1 MGFISRYVREQKRYT
16 KNEIKCIFDFSESE
30 AESFIRR
37 LKSFGIMKAVKN
49 TAGQRELSDLS
60 DADIEIADD
69 AGESSEC
76 FYVFTYVGVLT
87 IGDRVIKC
95 FPKYITQNDAPDTE
109 MKQVI
114 RVLRRYG
121 SKEQIVNLYNGDG
134 QSSSFNILAVMLFLL
149 EDYHQYGAYINSEDI
164 VEVNGEGPILWGQTI
179 DNGFAVISNNRPYYV
194 DIYTHRSINDEQD
207 FFHRLHRCIVSE
219 SSRQLRDAGL
229 IDLFDLVEADISNEV
244 LDDFGDKEYILYRL
258 HSELGVQFNT
268 HKQTVLKTLYAFIV
282 HHRTLA
288 ESEGIS
294 MYGTNS
300 FNLVWEDV
308 CAEVF
313 NNKLKTQLR
322 HLPLPHG
329 LAPGYDPKSLLID
342 IIEKPQWQGWNADG
356 TAFVKTALE
365 TLTPDLINI
374 YEDGGSYTFVIFDAK
389 YYCIQ
394 LENNKPLRGQPGV
407 GDVTK
412 QYLYQLAYQNFIA
425 ENHIEKIRNCF
436 LIPSEQ
442 DVIIDLGIASITM
455 LSRLGL
461 EDIQIRLLPTA
472 QLYDKYL
479 SHKSMDASCLRL

>member
-16 KNEIKCIFDFSESE
+16 KNEIKSIFSFSESE

-49 TAGQRELSDLS
+49 TAGQRDLSDLS

-69 AGESSEC
+69 TGESSEC

-87 IGDRVIKC
+87 IGDRVVKC

-179 DNGFAVISNNRPYYV
+179 DNGFALISSNRPYYV
-194 DIYTHRSINDEQD
+194 DIYTHRSVDDEQD

-229 IDLFDLVEADISNEV
+229 IDLFDLVEADVSDEA
-244 LDDFGDKEYILYRL
+244 LEDFGDREYILYRL
-258 HSELGVQFNT
+258 QSELGVQFNT
-268 HKQTVLKTLYAFIV
+268 HKQTILKTLYAFISY
-282 HHRTLA
+282 HRTLI

-300 FNLVWEDV
+300 FNLVWENV

-322 HLPLPHG
+322 HLPFPDG
-329 LAPGYDPKSLLID
+329 LTPGYDPKTLLID
-342 IIEKPQWQGWNADG
+342 CSSRFAVVDSDNSCRVVNHPL
-356 TAFVKTALE
+356 VPPLE
-365 TLTPDLINI
+365 T
-374 YEDGGSYTFVIFDAK
+374 
-389 YYCIQ
+389 
-394 LENNKPLRGQPGV
+394 
-407 GDVTK
+407 
-412 QYLYQLAYQNFIA
+412 
-425 ENHIEKIRNCF
+425 
-436 LIPSEQ
+436 IPAVAWADEPHQ
-442 DVIIDLGIASITM
+442 I
-455 LSRLGL
+455 GL
-461 EDIQIRLLPTA
+461 FHDPPIPLLPVLAPANLKAPIRAGTDEPNSCSIGSKI
-472 QLYDKYL
+472 QHDFCYPEIDPSRRSRYEC
-479 SHKSMDASCLRL
+479 SKSGNRQS

>member
-49 TAGQRELSDLS
+49 TAGQRDLSDLS

-268 HKQTVLKTLYAFIV
+268 HKQTVLKTLYALSYTIV
-282 HHRTLA
+282 PLPNQKESVCTGRTALTWCGRM
-288 ESEGIS
+288 SVRKCS
-294 MYGTNS
+294 TTNS
-300 FNLVWEDV
+300 RRSSATFR
-308 CAEVF
+308 F
-313 NNKLKTQLR
+313 HTG
-322 HLPLPHG
+322 LPQ
-329 LAPGYDPKSLLID
+329 AM
-342 IIEKPQWQGWNADG
+342 
-356 TAFVKTALE
+356 
-365 TLTPDLINI
+365 
-374 YEDGGSYTFVIFDAK
+374 
-389 YYCIQ
+389 
-394 LENNKPLRGQPGV
+394 
-407 GDVTK
+407 
-412 QYLYQLAYQNFIA
+412 
-425 ENHIEKIRNCF
+425 
-436 LIPSEQ
+436 IPSPC
-442 DVIIDLGIASITM
+442 LSISLRNHSGRVGTLM
-455 LSRLGL
+455 
-461 EDIQIRLLPTA
+461 A
-472 QLYDKYL
+472 QHL
-479 SHKSMDASCLRL
+479 